1 MAGHQGDV
9 VVLPPHPLGAR
20 LQGLLQDE
28 QQASEM
34 NVEAF
39 TEGFVSMLQLW
50 GFVLLLCAA
59 WAHGKRLMK

>member
-1 MAGHQGDV
+1 
-9 VVLPPHPLGAR
+9 
-20 LQGLLQDE
+20 
-28 QQASEM
+28 M
-34 NVEAF
+34 NVDAF